1 MQGAKASTSEVTA
14 DTHCCLGRKALEARE
29 MGVGQN
35 LLFNV
40 QIELLGNSLG

>member
-1 MQGAKASTSEVTA
+1 MEGAKAPTSEVTA
-14 DTHCCLGRKALEARE
+14 DTHCCLGRKDLEARE

-35 LLFNV
+35 LPFNV